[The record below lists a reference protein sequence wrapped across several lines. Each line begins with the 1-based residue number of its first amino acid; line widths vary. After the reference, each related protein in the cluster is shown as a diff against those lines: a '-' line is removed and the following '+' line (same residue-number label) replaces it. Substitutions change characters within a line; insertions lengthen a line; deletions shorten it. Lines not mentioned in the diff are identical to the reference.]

1 MIFSHHKL
9 KKGCGI
15 RDCVLTI
22 YENGK
27 VAYHDHYLKA
37 VSTAIARVRFPQLG
51 ISKISKT
58 SKRCRI
64 PKVICLV
71 VKYNIHNISSGN
83 INGKFC

>member
-15 RDCVLTI
+15 RDCVSTI

-37 VSTAIARVRFPQLG
+37 VSTAMARVRFPQLG

-64 PKVICLV
+64 PKVICVV
-71 VKYNIHNISSGN
+71 VKYNIHNIPSGN